1 MQAALKAVQG
11 NLFSKGG
18 AAEMPGAKPMTLA
31 SRLKRFDVEVA
42 QAAIPNAQER
52 PEALLVMRYD
62 SFLEACPCR
71 PGRDRRS
78 TRRNRCQQA
87 NGKGQRQKAQQ
98 KQRHLAHGY
107 HLSMCAIRAINLRLT
122 AHASLNGVA
131 GNGEQFEPS
140 NCFSTASVIGE
151 KYGSDAAACGRARG
165 LACLRLR
172 LRLADRCLSERP
184 TQTL

>member
-1 MQAALKAVQG
+1 MAGSEANDAG
-11 NLFSKGG
+11 
-18 AAEMPGAKPMTLA
+18 
-31 SRLKRFDVEVA
+31 VEVEA
-42 QAAIPNAQER
+42 VGYRSGVAAIPNAQER

-62 SFLEACPCR
+62 CFLKTR
-71 PGRDRRS
+71 PWRHEGDRRS

-87 NGKGQRQKAQQ
+87 DGKGQRQEAQQ

-107 HLSMCAIRAINLRLT
+107 HLSMCAIQAINLRLT
-122 AHASLNGVA
+122 AYTSLNGVA

-151 KYGSDAAACGRARG
+151 KYGSDAAAGGRARG

-172 LRLADRCLSERP
+172 LRLADRCLSGRP
-184 TQTL
+184 TQNL